1 MDNDIERQK
10 KLEADAVRDGLFRY
24 AKSYEYHLAT
34 DSKPVRDL
42 LAHCLNPLADVIR
55 AEQLK
60 LKTSQGQKLE
70 KYVIPLASVHAE
82 PVALITLGI
91 MFNAISRSEFP
102 AAPINFGPG
111 NCLGKSIAISS
122 SLQR

>member
-10 KLEADAVRDGLFRY
+10 KLEADAVRDGLLRY

-34 DSKPVRDL
+34 DSKPVRDVL
-42 LAHCLNPLADVIR
+42 GHCLKPLADVIR

-70 KYVIPLASVHAE
+70 KYVIPLASVCRTSGFDH
-82 PVALITLGI
+82 
-91 MFNAISRSEFP
+91 SRHHVQRHQ
-102 AAPINFGPG
+102 PIR
-111 NCLGKSIAISS
+111 I
-122 SLQR
+122 